1 MITKIKDFKLIKE
14 NITSGYFYC
23 KDVDGLDNVI
33 NGSVR
38 IIKAQY
44 LDLPGVRVEFT
55 LDDSGF
61 LIRVSDDDTIY
72 FYVNGESQECR
83 FTEFDTQIII
93 DYIEQ
98 CEDLYDY
105 PGIKPVI
112 IDVLN
117 RLALKEENTNE
128 NMNKLPM
135 KELWYV
141 QRTDGSILNIST
153 NTNDANKFLD
163 IALKGNGN
171 VFYISVP
178 LEDWNAE
185 KVNPG
190 YIKSWVQR
198 LKQTPVIAESKM
210 PDLYV
215 GNFDLIEKEEDKT
228 EE

>member
-23 KDVDGLDNVI
+23 KDVDGLDNII

-38 IIKAQY
+38 IIKAEL
-44 LDLPGVRVEFT
+44 LDSNGIRVDFT
-55 LDDSGF
+55 LDDNGF

-72 FYVNGESQECR
+72 LSVNGHMQECR

-117 RLALKEENTNE
+117 RLALKEETNE

-153 NTNDANKFLD
+153 NTNDAHKFLD
-163 IALKGNGN
+163 NALKGNGN

-178 LEDWNAE
+178 LEDYNAE

-198 LKQTPVIAESKM
+198 LKQTPVITESKM